1 MAAVVQVRGIK
12 EVQRAL
18 KAIDRD
24 LPKQMR
30 VEFLEVARKVVGT
43 AQGSVPSRTGKAR
56 SSVRPRASQ
65 TGAGIAFGGNAAPYF
80 PWLDFGGSTGKG
92 HRPGVKDS
100 GSVKRDWQGNP
111 GGEGRYVYPAIR
123 AHEDDIIEAAGDV
136 PVNLAK
142 RNGLE
147 AR

>member
-1 MAAVVQVRGIK
+1 MAVVQVRGLK
-12 EVQRAL
+12 EVQKAL
-18 KAIDRD
+18 KAIDKD
-24 LPKQMR
+24 LPKGLR
-30 VEFLEVARKVVGT
+30 TEFLVVARAVVGT
-43 AQGSVPSRTGKAR
+43 AQRDVPRRTGAAA
-56 SSVRPRASQ
+56 SSIRPRASQ

-100 GSVKRDWQGNP
+100 GSVKRDWLGNP
-111 GGEGRYVYPAIR
+111 AGEGRYVYPAIR
-123 AHEDDIIEAAGDV
+123 AHEDDIVDAAGDV
-136 PVNLAK
+136 PVKLAK